1 MKIDFQPAFA
11 VDIKHDYYPDG
22 ISADFM
28 LAPTPDCQQQ
38 LRRFGLLFKETA
50 GGFIVLYETTG
61 TDGPVE
67 PKRRIEGPLALSF
80 VLWAKSPYLL
90 NYSNLPLSKTPEQI
104 FYLSNRHQ
112 VLNNAQLLL
121 SADPV
126 GEFVSAADLL
136 PLRPQRFQVDVATDK
151 GSLLWELFDAQGGLV
166 HRQRVISVEGNSSYL
181 VDLGNRPPGFYL
193 LRRDSAEQLRFYAA
207 DRLVSGY
214 PFGLLEIAVDPNV
227 ADAFSFVTA
236 GGDVQFRRYLVKL
249 QARKTTWEYF
259 VVAKYEAELKPT
271 DLSLTLDD
279 PPVTFTRQ
287 PAVTLADGSTA
298 IPFIAGT
305 PLPLRQQPIKGIAL
319 SKKKGASTPKLDIE
333 SLPNPAVTE
342 VIPALA
348 GKVIS
353 RVYVY
358 L

>member
-67 PKRRIEGPLALSF
+67 PKRRIEAPLAFSF

-136 PLRPQRFQVDVATDK
+136 PLRPQRFRTT
-151 GSLLWELFDAQGGLV
+151 LFTSFSRCAQ
-166 HRQRVISVEGNSSYL
+166 HCYHNDST
-181 VDLGNRPPGFYL
+181 PTKAAPAF
-193 LRRDSAEQLRFYAA
+193 LRRS
-207 DRLVSGY
+207 
-214 PFGLLEIAVDPNV
+214 
-227 ADAFSFVTA
+227 
-236 GGDVQFRRYLVKL
+236 
-249 QARKTTWEYF
+249 
-259 VVAKYEAELKPT
+259 
-271 DLSLTLDD
+271 
-279 PPVTFTRQ
+279 
-287 PAVTLADGSTA
+287 
-298 IPFIAGT
+298 
-305 PLPLRQQPIKGIAL
+305 LPLTTTKGQTAWPIG
-319 SKKKGASTPKLDIE
+319 D
-333 SLPNPAVTE
+333 
-342 VIPALA
+342 
-348 GKVIS
+348 
-353 RVYVY
+353 
-358 L
+358 